1 MHRSHRSYPG
11 HPSKCMADRPVS
23 SPASRFTRRS
33 VRGRSAARLIARL
46 AVGVLLC
53 TSGVCAAD
61 SGQIAQEQARLE
73 AVRERIGSL
82 RRELD
87 SVRGEYD
94 AGQAALEKTDRSIGR
109 ITADVREL
117 DNREAAMRKELARL
131 ESERDAVRTR
141 LGRMRTVLAQELQT
155 AYRNGRQE
163 RIRLLLNQDDP
174 ARIGRMLTY
183 QGYFT
188 RARSRRMDD
197 FRAALDELHL
207 TEQGMVEQQQQLA
220 ELRAEKQRQAGEL
233 GTEKSRQAGLL
244 ERLGKRLSSGQA
256 ELASLEAD
264 EIRINKL
271 LETLRQALR
280 DMPVDSGREPLAKLK
295 GKLAWPVPG
304 RIDMRYGA
312 GQAAGKMRARGV
324 HIATASGTDVKA
336 IARGRVVFADW
347 LRGFGLL
354 LILDHGDGY
363 MSLYGENSSL
373 YKGVGEWVGR
383 GEVIAAAGNSGG
395 QLRTG
400 LYLEL
405 RKDGQPVDPAGWFR
419 GKPEAPVSAR
429 ADAG

>member
-1 MHRSHRSYPG
+1 MRHYPG
-11 HPSKCMADRPVS
+11 IPVI
-23 SPASRFTRRS
+23 ACL
-33 VRGRSAARLIARL
+33 AAGLLLHAPGL
-46 AVGVLLC
+46 A
-53 TSGVCAAD
+53 AAD
-61 SGQIAQEQARLE
+61 SGQISREQARLE

-82 RRELD
+82 KRELEA
-87 SVRGEYD
+87 VRGEYD
-94 AGQAALEKTDRSIGR
+94 SGLAALEKTDRAIGR
-109 ITADVREL
+109 ITAEVREL
-117 DNREAAMRKELARL
+117 DAREAAVRSELARL
-131 ESERDAVRTR
+131 EDERDSVRER
-141 LGRMRTVLAQELQT
+141 LDRMRAVLARELQT

-188 RARSRRMDD
+188 RARNRRMDE
-197 FRAALDELHL
+197 FHAALDELHA

-220 ELRAEKQRQAGEL
+220 AVRADKERQAGAL
-233 GTEKSRQAGLL
+233 RTEKSRQAELL
-244 ERLGKRLSSGQA
+244 EQLGARLSSGKA
-256 ELASLEAD
+256 ELATLEAD
-264 EIRINKL
+264 EARINQL

-280 DMPVDSGREPLAKLK
+280 DIPVDSGREPLAKLK

-304 RIDMRYGA
+304 KIDMRYGA
-312 GQAAGKMRARGV
+312 RQAAGKMRARGV
-324 HIATASGTDVKA
+324 HIATAAGTDVRA

-400 LYLEL
+400 VYLEL
-405 RKDGQPVDPAGWFR
+405 RKDGRPLDPGGWFR
-419 GKPEAPVSAR
+419 GQPDAPRNAR
-429 ADAG
+429 AAAG

>member
-1 MHRSHRSYPG
+1 VRHHPG
-11 HPSKCMADRPVS
+11 IPVI
-23 SPASRFTRRS
+23 ACL
-33 VRGRSAARLIARL
+33 AAGLLLTAGL
-46 AVGVLLC
+46 A
-53 TSGVCAAD
+53 AAD
-61 SGQIAQEQARLE
+61 SGQITREQAKLE

-82 RRELD
+82 KRELEA
-87 SVRGEYD
+87 VRGEYD
-94 AGQAALEKTDRSIGR
+94 SGLAALEKTDRAIGR
-109 ITADVREL
+109 ITAEVREL
-117 DNREAAMRKELARL
+117 DAREAAVRSELARL
-131 ESERDAVRTR
+131 EDERDSVRER
-141 LGRMRTVLAQELQT
+141 LGRMRAVLARELQT

-188 RARSRRMDD
+188 RARNRRMDE
-197 FRAALDELHL
+197 FHATLDELHT

-220 ELRAEKQRQAGEL
+220 AVRADKERQAGAL
-233 GTEKSRQAGLL
+233 RTEKSRQAELL
-244 ERLGKRLSSGQA
+244 EQLGARLSSGKA
-256 ELASLEAD
+256 ELATLEAD
-264 EIRINKL
+264 ETRINQL

-280 DMPVDSGREPLAKLK
+280 DIPVDSGGQPLAKLK

-304 RIDMRYGA
+304 TIDMRYGA
-312 GQAAGKMRARGV
+312 RQAAGKMRARGV
-324 HIATASGTDVKA
+324 HIATAAGTDVKA

-400 LYLEL
+400 VYLEL
-405 RKDGQPVDPAGWFR
+405 RKDGRPLDPGGWFR
-419 GKPEAPVSAR
+419 GQPDAPRNAR
-429 ADAG
+429 AAAG